1 MIIIIFNGY
10 IFANF
15 GEEITTKFKIMFE
28 WFYTLFSPT
37 DEPELTQSLIV
48 LFMAISIGFFV
59 GKLKIGSISL
69 GVSAVM
75 FVGLYLGHLGY
86 SMNADLIQFIREFG
100 LILFVYGIGIQ
111 VGPTFFSSFKKEGL
125 IFNALGVGTVL
136 LGGIITYLIHLF
148 ANVKIEN
155 AVGLMSG
162 SVTNT
167 PGLGAA
173 KSTLIE
179 IQKQLNLPAD
189 HFSDPAIAYAI
200 TYPIGVFGII
210 LIIILAKNF
219 LKIDLSNEVALLNK
233 KNKSSENK
241 IVRQKCRVTKTEV
254 IGKTF
259 KQVFKEFNIEN
270 VIISRQKQSG
280 TKVVYSP
287 SLESIIKNKDV
298 LMVVAKQKDIEKF
311 IGIVGKVSTDLFIES
326 EDDITTKIISVT
338 KKTATHKTL
347 AQLDLYTQYD
357 VKVTRVI
364 RSGLEILAQPSLE
377 LFYGDTLMVVGNKEA
392 ILEVEKI
399 IGNSKKILLEPD
411 FLSLFGGLIFGV
423 IIGSIPIMIPSLP
436 VPLKLGLAAGPL
448 LAALFISRYG
458 GVGAIHSYIN
468 NGAIHFMKDFGICLF
483 FAAVG
488 IKAGHGFYDNFIENN
503 GWMWIYYGCYI
514 TFVPLTVLVLIS
526 RFVFKLNFY
535 QMVGIMSGSYTDPA
549 ALAFSTKYL
558 DSDIP
563 NQSYATVYPL
573 VTISRILVAQL
584 LILLLV

>member
-1 MIIIIFNGY
+1 
-10 IFANF
+10 
-15 GEEITTKFKIMFE
+15 MFE
-28 WFYTLFSPT
+28 WLRFLFTPT
-37 DEPELTQSLIV
+37 AAPEMTQSLIV
-48 LFMAISIGFFV
+48 LFMAISVGFFV
-59 GKLKIGSISL
+59 GKIKFGNVSL

-75 FVGLYLGHLGY
+75 FVGLFLGHLGFT
-86 SMNADLIQFIREFG
+86 MNAELLQFVREFG

-125 IFNALGVGTVL
+125 VFNALGVGTVF
-136 LGGIITYLIHLF
+136 LGGIITYLIHLV
-148 ANVKIEN
+148 ANMKVEN

-179 IQKQLNLPAD
+179 IQKQLNLPVD

-200 TYPIGVFGII
+200 TYPVGVFGII

-219 LKIDLSNEVALLNK
+219 LNIDLNKEVTLLK
-233 KNKSSENK
+233 EKNKDSENK
-241 IVRQKCRVTKTEV
+241 IIHQKCRVTNPEV
-254 IGKTF
+254 IGKTI
-259 KQVFKEFNIEN
+259 KQVLKEFKIED
-270 VIISRQKQSG
+270 VIISRQKHSG
-280 TKVVYSP
+280 TTVVYSP
-287 SLESIIKNKDV
+287 SLDTVISRKDV
-298 LMVVAKQKDIEKF
+298 LMVVAKQKDINKF
-311 IGIVGKVSTDLFIES
+311 IEIVGKVSTDLFIES
-326 EDDITTKIISVT
+326 ESDVTTKIISVT
-338 KKTATHKTL
+338 HKTATHKTL
-347 AQLDLYTQYD
+347 SQLDLYNQYD
-357 VKVTRVI
+357 VRVTRVI
-364 RSGLEILAQPSLE
+364 RSGLELLAQPSLE
-377 LFYGDTLMVVGNKEA
+377 LFYGDTLMVVGNKQAIEEA
-392 ILEVEKI
+392 EKI

-423 IIGSIPIMIPSLP
+423 VIGSIPFFIPSLP

-458 GVGAIHSYIN
+458 GVGVIHSYIN

-483 FAAVG
+483 FATVG
-488 IKAGHGFYDNFIENN
+488 IKAGHGFADSFVENN
-503 GWMWIYYGCYI
+503 GWIWIYYGCFI
-514 TFVPLTVLVLIS
+514 TFIPLILLVLIS

-563 NQSYATVYPL
+563 NQSYSIVYPL

-584 LILLLV
+584 LILLFAS

>member
-1 MIIIIFNGY
+1 MFDWFN
-10 IFANF
+10 
-15 GEEITTKFKIMFE
+15 
-28 WFYTLFSPT
+28 TLFSPNDT
-37 DEPELTQSLIV
+37 PDITQSLIV
-48 LFMAISIGFFV
+48 LFLAISVGFFV
-59 GKLKIGSISL
+59 GRIKIGSVSL

-75 FVGLYLGHLGY
+75 FVGLFLGHLGFT
-86 SMNADLIQFIREFG
+86 MNAELIQFVREFG

-125 IFNALGVGTVL
+125 IFNALGVGTVF
-136 LGGIITYLIHLF
+136 LGGIITYLIHLLV
-148 ANVKIEN
+148 NVKIEN

-173 KSTLIE
+173 KTTLIE
-179 IQKQLNLPAD
+179 IQKQLNLPLD

-200 TYPIGVFGII
+200 TYPVGVFGII
-210 LIIILAKNF
+210 TIIILAKNI
-219 LKIDLSNEVALLNK
+219 LRIDLSKEAVLLNE
-233 KNKSSENK
+233 KNKDSENK
-241 IVRQKCRVTKTEV
+241 IVRQKCRVTKSDV
-254 IGKTF
+254 IGKTI
-259 KQVFKEFNIEN
+259 KQVFKEFHIEN

-287 SLESIIKNKDV
+287 SLDSLIKEKDV
-298 LMVVAKQKDIEKF
+298 FMVVAKQKDIDKF
-311 IGIVGKVSTDLFIES
+311 INIVGKVSTDLFIES
-326 EDDITTKIISVT
+326 EDDVTTKILSVT

-347 AQLDLYTQYD
+347 GQLDLYNQYD

-377 LFYGDTLMVVGNKEA
+377 LYYGDTLMVVGDRHAIQEA
-392 ILEVEKI
+392 EKI

-458 GVGAIHSYIN
+458 GVGVIHSYIN

-488 IKAGHGFYDNFIENN
+488 IKAGHGFYDNFVANN
-503 GWMWIYYGCYI
+503 GWMLIYYGCYI
-514 TFVPLTVLVLIS
+514 TFIPLTILVLVS
-526 RFVFKLNFY
+526 RFIFKLNFY

-584 LILLLV
+584 LILLFAS

>member
-1 MIIIIFNGY
+1 
-10 IFANF
+10 
-15 GEEITTKFKIMFE
+15 MFE
-28 WFYTLFSPT
+28 WFYTLFAPV
-37 DEPELTQSLIV
+37 DEPEMTQSLIV

-59 GKLKIGSISL
+59 GRLKIGSVSL

-75 FVGLYLGHLGY
+75 FVGLFLGHFGY
-86 SMNADLIQFIREFG
+86 SMNAELIQFVREFG

-125 IFNALGVGTVL
+125 VFNALGVGTVF
-136 LGGIITYLIHLF
+136 LGGIITYIIHLF
-148 ANVKIEN
+148 ANIKIEN

-179 IQKQLNLPAD
+179 IQKQLNLPID

-210 LIIILAKNF
+210 IIIILSKNF
-219 LKIDLSNEVALLNK
+219 LKIDLKNEIALLNK
-233 KNKSSENK
+233 KNKDSENK
-241 IVRQKCRVTKTEV
+241 IVHQKCRVTKPEV
-254 IGKTF
+254 IGKTL
-259 KQVFKEFNIEN
+259 KQVYKEFNIQN
-270 VIISRQKQSG
+270 IIISRQKHSG
-280 TKVVYSP
+280 TTVVYSP
-287 SLESIIKNKDV
+287 SLDAIINKKDV
-298 LMVVAKQKDIEKF
+298 LMVVAKQKDIDNF
-311 IGIVGKVSTDLFIES
+311 ITIVGKISTDLFIES
-326 EDDITTKIISVT
+326 EEDVTTKILSVT

-347 AQLDLYTQYD
+347 AQLDLYNQYD

-377 LFYGDTLMVVGNKEA
+377 LFYGDTLMVVGNSNAIEA
-392 ILEVEKI
+392 AEKI

-458 GVGAIHSYIN
+458 GVGVIHSYIN
-468 NGAIHFMKDFGICLF
+468 NGAIHFMKDLGICLF

-503 GWMWIYYGCYI
+503 GWIWIYYGCFI
-514 TFVPLTVLVLIS
+514 TFIPLTLLVLIS

-584 LILLLV
+584 LILLFTN

>member
-1 MIIIIFNGY
+1 
-10 IFANF
+10 
-15 GEEITTKFKIMFE
+15 MFE
-28 WFYTLFSPT
+28 WLRILFTPT
-37 DEPELTQSLIV
+37 DEPEMTQALIV
-48 LFMAISIGFFV
+48 LFLAISMGFFV
-59 GKLKIGSISL
+59 GRIKIGSVSL

-75 FVGLYLGHLGY
+75 FVGLFLGHMGY
-86 SMNADLIQFIREFG
+86 SMNAELIQFVREFG

-111 VGPTFFSSFKKEGL
+111 VGPSFFSSFKREGL
-125 IFNALGVGTVL
+125 IFNALGVGTVF
-136 LGGIITYLIHLF
+136 LGGIITYLIHLLV
-148 ANVKIEN
+148 NVKIEN

-179 IQKQLNLPAD
+179 IQKQLKLPID

-200 TYPIGVFGII
+200 TYPVGVFGII
-210 LIIILAKNF
+210 LIIILSKSF
-219 LKIDLSNEVALLNK
+219 LKIDLSKEAVLLNE
-233 KNKSSENK
+233 KNKDSENK
-241 IVRQKCRVTKTEV
+241 IVRQKCRVTKSEV
-254 IGKTF
+254 FGKTI
-259 KQVFKEFNIEN
+259 KQVFKEFHIDN

-280 TKVVYSP
+280 SRVVYSP
-287 SLESIIKNKDV
+287 SLDSIIKEKDV
-298 LMVVAKQKDIEKF
+298 LMVVAKQKDIDKF
-311 IGIVGKVSTDLFIES
+311 INIVGKVSTDLFIES
-326 EDDITTKIISVT
+326 EDDITTKILSVT

-347 AQLDLYTQYD
+347 GQLDLYNQYD

-377 LFYGDTLMVVGNKEA
+377 LYYGDTLMVVGDRHAIQEA
-392 ILEVEKI
+392 EKI

-458 GVGAIHSYIN
+458 GVGVIHSYIN

-488 IKAGHGFYDNFIENN
+488 IKAGHGFYDNFIANN

-514 TFVPLTVLVLIS
+514 TFIPLTLLVIIS

-584 LILLLV
+584 LILLFAS

>member
-1 MIIIIFNGY
+1 
-10 IFANF
+10 
-15 GEEITTKFKIMFE
+15 MFE
-28 WFYTLFSPT
+28 WLRFLFSPT
-37 DEPELTQSLIV
+37 NEPEMTQSLIV
-48 LFMAISIGFFV
+48 LFLAISVGFFA
-59 GKLKIGSISL
+59 GKIKFGNVSL

-75 FVGLYLGHLGY
+75 FVGLYLGHLGFT
-86 SMNADLIQFIREFG
+86 MNSELIQFVREFG

-125 IFNALGVGTVL
+125 IFNALGVGTVF
-136 LGGIITYLIHLF
+136 LGGIITYLIHIL
-148 ANVKIEN
+148 ANIKMEN

-189 HFSDPAIAYAI
+189 HFSDPAVAYAI
-200 TYPIGVFGII
+200 TYPVGVFGII
-210 LIIILAKNF
+210 LVIIISQKI
-219 LKIDLSNEVALLNK
+219 LKIDLNKEVTLLK
-233 KNKSSENK
+233 EKNKDTENK
-241 IVRQKCRVTKTEV
+241 IIHQKCRVTNSEV
-254 IGKTF
+254 FGKTI
-259 KQVFKEFNIEN
+259 KQVLKEFKIEN
-270 VIISRQKQSG
+270 VIISRQKHSG
-280 TKVVYSP
+280 TIVVYSP
-287 SLESIIKNKDV
+287 SLDAVINKKDV
-298 LMVVAKQKDIEKF
+298 LMAVAKQKDIDRF
-311 IGIVGKVSTDLFIES
+311 IEIVGKVSTDLFVES
-326 EDDITTKIISVT
+326 ESDLTTKIISVT
-338 KKTATHKTL
+338 KNTATHKTL
-347 AQLDLYTQYD
+347 AQLDLYNQFD
-357 VKVTRVI
+357 VRVTRVI

-377 LFYGDTLMVVGNKEA
+377 LFYGDTLMVVGNKKAIEEA
-392 ILEVEKI
+392 EKI

-423 IIGSIPIMIPSLP
+423 VIGSIPFFIPSLP

-458 GVGAIHSYIN
+458 GVGVIHSYIN

-488 IKAGHGFYDNFIENN
+488 IKAGHGFVDSFVENN
-503 GWMWIYYGCYI
+503 GWVWIYYACFI
-514 TFVPLTVLVLIS
+514 TFIPLTILIVVS
-526 RFVFKLNFY
+526 RLVFKLNFY
-535 QMVGIMSGSYTDPA
+535 QLVGIISGSYTDPA
-549 ALAFSTKYL
+549 ALAFSTKHL

-584 LILLLV
+584 LIILFAS

>member
-1 MIIIIFNGY
+1 MFDWFN
-10 IFANF
+10 
-15 GEEITTKFKIMFE
+15 
-28 WFYTLFSPT
+28 TLFSPNDT
-37 DEPELTQSLIV
+37 PDITQSLIV
-48 LFMAISIGFFV
+48 LFLVISVGFFV
-59 GKLKIGSISL
+59 GRIKIGSVSL

-75 FVGLYLGHLGY
+75 FVGLFLGHLGF
-86 SMNADLIQFIREFG
+86 SMNAELIQFVREFG

-125 IFNALGVGTVL
+125 IFNALGVGTVF
-136 LGGIITYLIHLF
+136 LGGIITYLIHLLV
-148 ANVKIEN
+148 NVKIEN

-173 KSTLIE
+173 KTTLIE
-179 IQKQLNLPAD
+179 IQKQLNLPLD

-200 TYPIGVFGII
+200 TYPVGVFGII
-210 LIIILAKNF
+210 SIIILAKNL
-219 LKIDLSNEVALLNK
+219 LKIDLDKEAVLLTE
-233 KNKSSENK
+233 KNKDSENK
-241 IVRQKCRVTKTEV
+241 IVRQKCRVTKPEV
-254 IGKTF
+254 FGKTI
-259 KQVFKEFNIEN
+259 KQIFKEFQIDK

-280 TKVVYSP
+280 TRVVYSP
-287 SLESIIKNKDV
+287 SLDSIIKEKDV
-298 LMVVAKQKDIEKF
+298 LMVVAKQRDIDQF
-311 IGIVGKVSTDLFIES
+311 INIVGKVSTDLFIES
-326 EDDITTKIISVT
+326 QDDITTKILSVT

-347 AQLDLYTQYD
+347 GQLDLYNQYD

-377 LFYGDTLMVVGNKEA
+377 LFYGDTLMVVGDKHAIQEA
-392 ILEVEKI
+392 EKI

-423 IIGSIPIMIPSLP
+423 IIGSIPIIIPSLP

-458 GVGAIHSYIN
+458 GVGVIHSYIN

-488 IKAGHGFYDNFIENN
+488 IKAGHGFYDNFVANN

-514 TFVPLTVLVLIS
+514 TFIPLTILVLVS
-526 RFVFKLNFY
+526 RFIFKLNFY

-584 LILLLV
+584 LILLFAS

>member
-1 MIIIIFNGY
+1 MFDWFN
-10 IFANF
+10 
-15 GEEITTKFKIMFE
+15 
-28 WFYTLFSPT
+28 TLFSPNDT
-37 DEPELTQSLIV
+37 PDITQSLIV
-48 LFMAISIGFFV
+48 LFLAISVGFFV
-59 GKLKIGSISL
+59 GKIKIGSVSL

-75 FVGLYLGHLGY
+75 FVGLFLGHLGF
-86 SMNADLIQFIREFG
+86 SMNAELIQFVREFG

-125 IFNALGVGTVL
+125 IFNALGVGTVF
-136 LGGIITYLIHLF
+136 LGGIITYLIHLLV
-148 ANVKIEN
+148 NVKIEN

-173 KSTLIE
+173 KTTLIE
-179 IQKQLNLPAD
+179 IQKQLNLPLD

-200 TYPIGVFGII
+200 TYPVGVFGII
-210 LIIILAKNF
+210 LIIILSKNI
-219 LKIDLSNEVALLNK
+219 LKIDLSKEAVLLNE
-233 KNKSSENK
+233 KNKDSENK
-241 IVRQKCRVTKTEV
+241 IVRQKCRVTKPEI
-254 IGKTF
+254 IGKTI
-259 KQVFKEFNIEN
+259 KQVFKEFHIEN

-287 SLESIIKNKDV
+287 SLDSIIKEKDV
-298 LMVVAKQKDIEKF
+298 LMVVAKQKDIDQF
-311 IGIVGKVSTDLFIES
+311 INIVGKVSTDLFIES
-326 EDDITTKIISVT
+326 EDDVTTKILSVT
-338 KKTATHKTL
+338 KKTAIHKTL
-347 AQLDLYTQYD
+347 GQLDLYNQYD

-377 LFYGDTLMVVGNKEA
+377 LFYGDTLMVVGDKHAIQEA
-392 ILEVEKI
+392 EKT

-458 GVGAIHSYIN
+458 GVGVIHSYIN

-488 IKAGHGFYDNFIENN
+488 IKAGHGFYDNFVANN

-514 TFVPLTVLVLIS
+514 TFIPLTILVLIS

-584 LILLLV
+584 LILLFAS

>member
-1 MIIIIFNGY
+1 
-10 IFANF
+10 
-15 GEEITTKFKIMFE
+15 MFE
-28 WFYTLFSPT
+28 WFRILFTPT
-37 DEPELTQSLIV
+37 EEPEMAQSLIV
-48 LFMAISIGFFV
+48 LFLAISIGFFA
-59 GKLKIGSISL
+59 GRLKIGKVSL

-75 FVGLYLGHLGY
+75 FVGLFLGHLGY
-86 SMNADLIQFIREFG
+86 SMQADLIQFVREFG

-125 IFNALGVGTVL
+125 VFNALGVGTVF
-136 LGGIITYLIHLF
+136 LGGIIAYLIHIL
-148 ANVKIEN
+148 ANVKVEN

-210 LIIILAKNF
+210 LLIIVAKNA
-219 LKIDLSNEVALLNK
+219 LKIDLEKEVILLKK
-233 KNKSSENK
+233 KNKDHENV
-241 IVRQKCRVTKTEV
+241 IVRQKCRVTKSEV

-259 KQVFKEFNIEN
+259 KQVFKEFHIDN

-287 SLESIIKNKDV
+287 SLDSVIKAKDV
-298 LMVVAKQKDIEKF
+298 LMVVAKQKDINTF
-311 IGIVGKVSTDLFIES
+311 IDVVGKISTDLFIES
-326 EDDITTKIISVT
+326 EEDVTTKILSVT
-338 KKTATHKTL
+338 HKTAIHKTL
-347 AQLDLYTQYD
+347 AELDLYNQYD

-392 ILEVEKI
+392 IQEAEKI

-411 FLSLFGGLIFGV
+411 FLSLFGGLIFGL
-423 IIGSIPIMIPSLP
+423 IIGSIPIVIPSLP

-458 GVGAIHSYIN
+458 GVGVIHSYIN
-468 NGAIHFMKDFGICLF
+468 NGAIHFMKDLGICMF

-488 IKAGHGFYDNFIENN
+488 IKAGHGFYENFVANN
-503 GWMWIYYGCYI
+503 GWMWIYYGCFI
-514 TFVPLTVLVLIS
+514 TFIPLTLLVLIS
-526 RFVFKLNFY
+526 HFVFKLNFY

-584 LILLLV
+584 LILLFAS

>member
-1 MIIIIFNGY
+1 
-10 IFANF
+10 
-15 GEEITTKFKIMFE
+15 MFE
-28 WFYTLFSPT
+28 WFKILVTPT
-37 DEPELTQSLIV
+37 EEPELAQSLLV
-48 LFMAISIGFFV
+48 LFLAISLGFFV
-59 GKLKIGSISL
+59 GKLKIGNVSL

-75 FVGLYLGHLGY
+75 FVGLFLGHLGF
-86 SMNADLIQFIREFG
+86 SMQPDLIQFVREFG

-125 IFNALGVGTVL
+125 VLNALGVGTVF
-136 LGGIITYLIHLF
+136 LGGLIAYLIHIL

-179 IQKQLNLPAD
+179 IQQQLNLPAT

-210 LIIILAKNF
+210 LLILLSKKF
-219 LKIDLSNEVALLNK
+219 LKIDLEKEVILQQK
-233 KNKSSENK
+233 KNNDHENT
-241 IVRQKCRVTKTEV
+241 IVRQKCRVANPEV

-259 KQVFKEFNIEN
+259 KQVFKAYHITN

-280 TKVVYSP
+280 TKVVFAP
-287 SLESIIKNKDV
+287 SLDSIIKEKDV
-298 LMVVAKQKDIEKF
+298 LMVVAKQKDINNF
-311 IGIVGKVSTDLFIES
+311 IAIVGKISTDLFIES
-326 EDDITTKIISVT
+326 EEDVTTKILSVT
-338 KKTATHKTL
+338 HKTAIHKTL
-347 AQLDLYTQYD
+347 AQLDLFNQFD
-357 VKVTRVI
+357 IKVTRVI

-392 ILEVEKI
+392 IHEAEKI

-411 FLSLFGGLIFGV
+411 FLSLFGGLIFGL
-423 IIGSIPIMIPSLP
+423 IIGSIPIVIPSLP

-458 GVGAIHSYIN
+458 GVGVIHSYIN
-468 NGAIHFMKDFGICLF
+468 NGAIHFMKDLGICMF

-488 IKAGHGFYDNFIENN
+488 IKAGHGFYDNFVANN
-503 GWMWIYYGCYI
+503 GWMWIYYGCFI
-514 TFVPLTVLVLIS
+514 TFIPLILLILIS
-526 RFVFKLNFY
+526 RFVFQLNFY
-535 QMVGIMSGSYTDPA
+535 QMVGIMSGTYTDPA
-549 ALAFSTKYL
+549 ALAFSTKHL

-573 VTISRILVAQL
+573 VTIFRILVAQVH
-584 LILLLV
+584 ILLFAS

>member
-1 MIIIIFNGY
+1 MFDWFN
-10 IFANF
+10 A
-15 GEEITTKFKIMFE
+15 
-28 WFYTLFSPT
+28 LFSPNDT
-37 DEPELTQSLIV
+37 PDITQSLIV
-48 LFMAISIGFFV
+48 LFLAISVGFFV
-59 GKLKIGSISL
+59 GKIKIGSVSL

-75 FVGLYLGHLGY
+75 FVGLFLGHLGF
-86 SMNADLIQFIREFG
+86 SMNAELIQFVREFG

-111 VGPTFFSSFKKEGL
+111 VGPSFFSSFKREGL
-125 IFNALGVGTVL
+125 IFNALGVGTVF
-136 LGGIITYLIHLF
+136 LGGIITYLIHLLV
-148 ANVKIEN
+148 NVKIEN

-173 KSTLIE
+173 KTTLIE
-179 IQKQLNLPAD
+179 IQKQLNLPSD

-200 TYPIGVFGII
+200 TYPVGVFGII
-210 LIIILAKNF
+210 LVIILAKNF
-219 LKIDLSNEVALLNK
+219 LKIDLSKEAVLLNE
-233 KNKSSENK
+233 KNKDSENK

-254 IGKTF
+254 IGKTI
-259 KQVFKEFNIEN
+259 KQVFKEFHVEN

-280 TKVVYSP
+280 TRVVYSP
-287 SLESIIKNKDV
+287 SLDSIIKEKDV
-298 LMVVAKQKDIEKF
+298 LMVVAKQKDIDKF
-311 IGIVGKVSTDLFIES
+311 INIVGKVSTDLFIES
-326 EDDITTKIISVT
+326 EDDVTTKILSVT
-338 KKTATHKTL
+338 KKTAIHKTL
-347 AQLDLYTQYD
+347 GQLDLYNQYD

-377 LFYGDTLMVVGNKEA
+377 LFYGDTLMVVGDRHAINEA
-392 ILEVEKI
+392 EKI

-448 LAALFISRYG
+448 MAALFISRYG
-458 GVGAIHSYIN
+458 GVGVIHSYIN

-488 IKAGHGFYDNFIENN
+488 IKAGHGFYDNFVANN

-514 TFVPLTVLVLIS
+514 TFIPLTILVLIS

-584 LILLLV
+584 LILLFAS

>member
-1 MIIIIFNGY
+1 MFDWFN
-10 IFANF
+10 
-15 GEEITTKFKIMFE
+15 
-28 WFYTLFSPT
+28 TLFSPNDT
-37 DEPELTQSLIV
+37 PDITQSLIV
-48 LFMAISIGFFV
+48 LFLAISVGFFV
-59 GKLKIGSISL
+59 GKIKIGSISL

-75 FVGLYLGHLGY
+75 FVGLFLGHLGF
-86 SMNADLIQFIREFG
+86 SMNAELIQFVREFG

-125 IFNALGVGTVL
+125 IFNALGVGTVF
-136 LGGIITYLIHLF
+136 LGGIITYLIHLLV
-148 ANVKIEN
+148 NVKIEN

-173 KSTLIE
+173 KTTLIE
-179 IQKQLNLPAD
+179 IQKQLNLPLD

-200 TYPIGVFGII
+200 TYPVGVFGII
-210 LIIILAKNF
+210 LIIILAKNI
-219 LKIDLSNEVALLNK
+219 LKIDLSKEAVLLNE
-233 KNKSSENK
+233 KNKDSENK
-241 IVRQKCRVTKTEV
+241 IVRQKCRVTKPEV
-254 IGKTF
+254 IGKTI
-259 KQVFKEFNIEN
+259 KQVFKEFHIEN

-280 TKVVYSP
+280 TRVVYSP
-287 SLESIIKNKDV
+287 SLDSIIKEKDV
-298 LMVVAKQKDIEKF
+298 LMVVAKQKDIDQF
-311 IGIVGKVSTDLFIES
+311 INIVGKVSTDLFIES
-326 EDDITTKIISVT
+326 EDDVTTKILSVT
-338 KKTATHKTL
+338 KKTAIHKTL
-347 AQLDLYTQYD
+347 GQLDLYNQYD

-377 LFYGDTLMVVGNKEA
+377 LYYGDTLMVVGDKHAIQEA
-392 ILEVEKI
+392 EKT

-458 GVGAIHSYIN
+458 GVGVIHSYIN

-488 IKAGHGFYDNFIENN
+488 IKAGHGFYDNFVAND

-514 TFVPLTVLVLIS
+514 TFIPLTILVLIS

-584 LILLLV
+584 LILLFAS

>member
-1 MIIIIFNGY
+1 M
-10 IFANF
+10 A
-15 GEEITTKFKIMFE
+15 
-28 WFYTLFSPT
+28 
-37 DEPELTQSLIV
+37 QSLIV
-48 LFMAISIGFFV
+48 LFLAISIGFFA
-59 GKLKIGSISL
+59 GRLKIGKVSL

-75 FVGLYLGHLGY
+75 FVGLFLGHLGY
-86 SMNADLIQFIREFG
+86 SMQADLIQFVREFG

-125 IFNALGVGTVL
+125 VFNALGVGTVF
-136 LGGIITYLIHLF
+136 LGGIIAYLIHIL
-148 ANVKIEN
+148 ANVKVEN

-210 LIIILAKNF
+210 LLIIVAKNA
-219 LKIDLSNEVALLNK
+219 LKIDLEKEVILLKK
-233 KNKSSENK
+233 KNKDHENV
-241 IVRQKCRVTKTEV
+241 IVRQKCRVTKSEV

-259 KQVFKEFNIEN
+259 KQVFKEFHIDN

-287 SLESIIKNKDV
+287 SLDSVIKAKDV
-298 LMVVAKQKDIEKF
+298 LMVVAKQKDINTF
-311 IGIVGKVSTDLFIES
+311 IDVVGKISTDLFIES
-326 EDDITTKIISVT
+326 EEDVTTKILSVT
-338 KKTATHKTL
+338 HKTAIHKTL
-347 AQLDLYTQYD
+347 AELDLYNQYD

-392 ILEVEKI
+392 IQEAEKI

-411 FLSLFGGLIFGV
+411 FLSLFGGLIFGL
-423 IIGSIPIMIPSLP
+423 IIGSIPIVIPSLP

-458 GVGAIHSYIN
+458 GVGVIHSYIN
-468 NGAIHFMKDFGICLF
+468 NGAIHFMKDLGICMF

-488 IKAGHGFYDNFIENN
+488 IKAGHGFYENFVANN
-503 GWMWIYYGCYI
+503 GWMWIYYGCFI
-514 TFVPLTVLVLIS
+514 TFIPLTLLVLIG

-584 LILLLV
+584 LILLFAS

>member
-1 MIIIIFNGY
+1 
-10 IFANF
+10 
-15 GEEITTKFKIMFE
+15 MFE
-28 WFYTLFSPT
+28 WFRFLFTPT
-37 DEPELTQSLIV
+37 DEPEMTQSLIV
-48 LFMAISIGFFV
+48 LFMAISVGFFV
-59 GKLKIGSISL
+59 GKIKFGSISL

-75 FVGLYLGHLGY
+75 FVGLFLGHLGFT
-86 SMNADLIQFIREFG
+86 MNAELIQFVREFG

-125 IFNALGVGTVL
+125 IFNALGVGTVF
-136 LGGIITYLIHLF
+136 LGGIIAYLIHLL
-148 ANVKIEN
+148 ANIKIEN

-189 HFSDPAIAYAI
+189 HFSDPAVAYAI

-210 LIIILAKNF
+210 ILIILSKNF
-219 LKIDLSNEVALLNK
+219 LKIDLAKEEVSLQE
-233 KNKSSENK
+233 KNKDSENK
-241 IVRQKCRVTKTEV
+241 IVRLKCRVTNPD
-254 IGKTF
+254 IFGKTI
-259 KQVFKEFNIEN
+259 KQVLKEFNIKD
-270 VIISRQKQSG
+270 VIISRQKHSG
-280 TKVVYSP
+280 TTVVYSP
-287 SLESIIKNKDV
+287 SLDAIIEKKDV
-298 LMVVAKQKDIEKF
+298 LMVVAKQKDVTNF
-311 IGIVGKVSTDLFIES
+311 IDRVGKVSTDLFIES
-326 EDDITTKIISVT
+326 ENELTTKIISVT
-338 KKTATHKTL
+338 HKTAIHKTL
-347 AQLDLYTQYD
+347 AQLDLYNQYD

-377 LFYGDTLMVVGNKEA
+377 LFYGDTLMVFGNRQA

-399 IGNSKKILLEPD
+399 VGNSKKILLEPD

-423 IIGSIPIMIPSLP
+423 IIGSIPFFIPSLP

-448 LAALFISRYG
+448 LSALFISRYG
-458 GVGAIHSYIN
+458 GVGVIHSYIN

-488 IKAGHGFYDNFIENN
+488 IKAGHGFYDSFVENN

-514 TFVPLTVLVLIS
+514 TFIPLTLLVIVS

-549 ALAFSTKYL
+549 ALSFSTKYL

-584 LILLLV
+584 LILLFAS

>member
-1 MIIIIFNGY
+1 MFDWFN
-10 IFANF
+10 
-15 GEEITTKFKIMFE
+15 E
-28 WFYTLFSPT
+28 LFSPNDT
-37 DEPELTQSLIV
+37 PDITQSLIV
-48 LFMAISIGFFV
+48 LFLAISVGFFV
-59 GKLKIGSISL
+59 GKIKIGSVSL

-75 FVGLYLGHLGY
+75 FVGLFLGHLGF
-86 SMNADLIQFIREFG
+86 SMNAELIQFVREFG

-125 IFNALGVGTVL
+125 IFNALGVGTVF
-136 LGGIITYLIHLF
+136 LGGIITYLIHLLV
-148 ANVKIEN
+148 NVKIEN

-173 KSTLIE
+173 KTTLIE
-179 IQKQLNLPAD
+179 IQKQLNLPLD

-200 TYPIGVFGII
+200 TYPVGVFGII

-219 LKIDLSNEVALLNK
+219 LRIDLSKEAVLLNE
-233 KNKSSENK
+233 KNKDSENK
-241 IVRQKCRVTKTEV
+241 IVRQKCRVTKPEV
-254 IGKTF
+254 VGKTI
-259 KQVFKEFNIEN
+259 KQVFKEFHIEN

-280 TKVVYSP
+280 TRVVYSP
-287 SLESIIKNKDV
+287 SLDSVIKEKDV
-298 LMVVAKQKDIEKF
+298 LMVVAKQKDIDQF
-311 IGIVGKVSTDLFIES
+311 INIVGKVSTDLFIES
-326 EDDITTKIISVT
+326 EEDVTTKILSVT
-338 KKTATHKTL
+338 KKTAIHKTL
-347 AQLDLYTQYD
+347 GQLDLYNQYD

-377 LFYGDTLMVVGNKEA
+377 LFYGDTLMVVGDKHAIQEA
-392 ILEVEKI
+392 EKT

-458 GVGAIHSYIN
+458 GVGVIHSYIN

-488 IKAGHGFYDNFIENN
+488 IKAGHGFYDNFVANN

-514 TFVPLTVLVLIS
+514 TFIPLTILVLVS

-584 LILLLV
+584 LILLFAS

>member
-1 MIIIIFNGY
+1 
-10 IFANF
+10 
-15 GEEITTKFKIMFE
+15 MFE
-28 WFYTLFSPT
+28 WFKFLFTPT
-37 DEPELTQSLIV
+37 EEPELAQSLIV
-48 LFMAISIGFFV
+48 LFLTISIGFFV
-59 GKLKIGSISL
+59 GRLKFGKISL

-75 FVGLYLGHLGY
+75 FVGLFLGHLGFN
-86 SMNADLIQFIREFG
+86 MHPDLIQFIREFG

-111 VGPTFFSSFKKEGL
+111 VGPSFFSSFKKEGL
-125 IFNALGVGTVL
+125 VFNGLAVTTVF
-136 LGGIITYLIHLF
+136 LGGVIAYLIHLF

-173 KSTLIE
+173 KTTLIE
-179 IQKQLNLPAD
+179 IQKQLNLPAEY
-189 HFSDPAIAYAI
+189 FSDPAIAYAI

-210 LIIILAKNF
+210 FLIIIAKSF
-219 LKIDLSNEVALLNK
+219 LKIDLTKEVAALK
-233 KNKSSENK
+233 EKNKDHENV
-241 IVRQKCRVTKTEV
+241 IVRQKCRVTHENV
-254 IGKTF
+254 VGKTF
-259 KQVFKEFNIEN
+259 KQVFKENGIEN

-280 TKVVYSP
+280 SKVVYSP
-287 SLESIIKNKDV
+287 SLESVIKKKDV
-298 LMVVAKQKDIEKF
+298 LMVVAKQKDIDAF
-311 IGIVGKVSTDLFIES
+311 IKIVGKTSTDLFIES
-326 EDDITTKIISVT
+326 EEDITTRILSVT
-338 KKTATHKTL
+338 HKTAIHKTL
-347 AQLDLYTQYD
+347 AELDLYNQFD

-377 LFYGDTLMVVGNKEA
+377 LFYGDTLMVVGDKEA
-392 ILEVEKI
+392 IHEVEKI
-399 IGNSKKILLEPD
+399 VGNSKKILLEPD
-411 FLSLFGGLIFGV
+411 FLSLFGGLIFGL
-423 IIGSIPIMIPSLP
+423 IIGSIPIAIPSLP

-448 LAALFISRYG
+448 IAALFISRYG
-458 GVGAIHSYIN
+458 GVGVIHSYIN

-483 FAAVG
+483 FAALG
-488 IKAGHGFYDNFIENN
+488 IKAGHGFYDNFIANN
-503 GWMWIYYGCYI
+503 GWMWLYYGCFI
-514 TFVPLTVLVLIS
+514 TFIPLILLVIVS

-584 LILLLV
+584 LILLFAS

>member
-1 MIIIIFNGY
+1 MFDWFN
-10 IFANF
+10 
-15 GEEITTKFKIMFE
+15 
-28 WFYTLFSPT
+28 TLFSPNDT
-37 DEPELTQSLIV
+37 PDITQSLIV
-48 LFMAISIGFFV
+48 LFLAISVGFFV
-59 GKLKIGSISL
+59 GRIKIGSVSL

-75 FVGLYLGHLGY
+75 FVGLFLGHLGF
-86 SMNADLIQFIREFG
+86 SMDAELIQFVREFG

-125 IFNALGVGTVL
+125 IFNALGVGTVF
-136 LGGIITYLIHLF
+136 LGGIITYLIHLLV
-148 ANVKIEN
+148 NVKIEN

-173 KSTLIE
+173 KTTLIE
-179 IQKQLNLPAD
+179 IQKQLNLPSD

-219 LKIDLSNEVALLNK
+219 LRIDLSKEAVLLNK
-233 KNKSSENK
+233 KNKDSENK
-241 IVRQKCRVTKTEV
+241 IVRQKCRVNKTEV
-254 IGKTF
+254 IGKTI
-259 KQVFKEFNIEN
+259 KQVFKEFHIEN

-287 SLESIIKNKDV
+287 SLDSIINEKDV
-298 LMVVAKQKDIEKF
+298 LMVVSKQKDIDKF
-311 IGIVGKVSTDLFIES
+311 ISIVGKVSSDLFIES
-326 EDDITTKIISVT
+326 EDDITTKILSVT
-338 KKTATHKTL
+338 QKTATHKTL
-347 AQLDLYTQYD
+347 GQLDLYNQYD

-377 LFYGDTLMVVGNKEA
+377 LYYGDTLMVVGDRHAIEEA
-392 ILEVEKI
+392 EKI

-458 GVGAIHSYIN
+458 GVGVIHSYIN

-488 IKAGHGFYDNFIENN
+488 IKAGHGFYDNFVANN

-514 TFVPLTVLVLIS
+514 TFIPLTILVLIS

-584 LILLLV
+584 LILLFAS